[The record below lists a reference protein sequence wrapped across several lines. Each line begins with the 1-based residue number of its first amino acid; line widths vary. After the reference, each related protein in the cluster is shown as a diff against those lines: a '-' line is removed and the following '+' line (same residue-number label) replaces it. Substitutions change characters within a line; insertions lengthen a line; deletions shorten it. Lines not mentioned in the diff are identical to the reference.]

1 VLSDAKTDGLS
12 FQGISSY
19 DDFMNAIKSPATKK
33 GYENS
38 IKRYLNHI
46 KKNQMEDLLEYKENP
61 RYIESQVID
70 YHRILQPGFDCTR
83 DQVER
88 TQPQQPHSATERG
101 ANG

>member
-1 VLSDAKTDGLS
+1 VLSDAKIDGLS

-61 RYIESQVID
+61 RYIESQM
-70 YHRILQPGFDCTR
+70 
-83 DQVER
+83 
-88 TQPQQPHSATERG
+88 
-101 ANG
+101 